1 MARRLYENPAD
12 NSSLAE
18 PGRTIGAGTRTLSRL
33 FRNELAMIFYE
44 WRTQLRIH
52 HAQLNPGR

>member
-1 MARRLYENPAD
+1 M
-12 NSSLAE
+12 
-18 PGRTIGAGTRTLSRL
+18 IGAGTRTLSRL